1 MNPWMAWRRLVSSVL
16 VALPLVLLAGVAVAE
31 DYTIGPEDVL
41 QISVYLHPELER
53 QVVVSTD
60 GNITFPPVG
69 EIKAA
74 GLAPKALGERISDK
88 LGTYLRQTTAVT
100 VTVSRYLS
108 RSVYVSG
115 AVASPAR
122 YGFEQIPGIVDVI
135 GQAGGALPGADLSRV
150 EIVRREGGARR
161 SIYVDVS
168 AAMRDPQAVMPE
180 LKVGDTIVVPATTL
194 GGSGTAG
201 AGVGVL
207 GEVNKPGVYPVGPG
221 QDVWSVL
228 AAAGGLTRSGSLS
241 EVRVISSS
249 AGRQA
254 VVTVNLRQVLERG
267 GRAPYVGRTGDIV
280 VVPSS
285 GAANFAR
292 AWGGLQGMLAVG
304 TQVLNL
310 AVAQKLLTE

>member
-1 MNPWMAWRRLVSSVL
+1 MAWFRFVRTG
-16 VALPLVLLAGVAVAE
+16 LLATALILAAAAAWAE

-53 QVVVSTD
+53 QAVVNTD
-60 GNITFPPVG
+60 GNVTFPPIG
-69 EIKAA
+69 EIKAS
-74 GLAPKALGERISDK
+74 GLTPKALGDRIADK
-88 LGTYLRQTTAVT
+88 LSTYLRQTTAVT

-122 YGFEQIPGIVDVI
+122 YGFERIPSIVDVI
-135 GQAGGALPGADLSRV
+135 GQAGGASPTADLSRV
-150 EIVRREGGARR
+150 EIIRREGDSRR
-161 SIYVDVS
+161 SLFVDVT

-180 LKVGDTIVVPATTL
+180 LKPGDTIVVPGTTV

-207 GEVNKPGVYPVGPG
+207 GEVSKPGVYPVGPG
-221 QDVWSVL
+221 QDLWSVL
-228 AAAGGLTRSGSLS
+228 AAAGGVAKGGSLS
-241 EVRVISSS
+241 DVRVISSS
-249 AGRQA
+249 GGRQA

-267 GRAPYVGRTGDIV
+267 GRAPYIVRSGDIV
-280 VVPSS
+280 VVPTS
-285 GAANFAR
+285 GGANFAR
-292 AWGGLQGMLAVG
+292 AWGGLQGLLAVG

-310 AVAQKLLTE
+310 AVAQKLLTQ